1 MKPSS
6 LLLFVALFGLFASC
20 DNFFDTSSN
29 RLMYEDD
36 HKLVSPRDSVYS
48 VLGILTKVQELGD
61 RYVLL
66 GELRGDL
73 VQSNLLTDRELRELA
88 DFNLGNSNKYNN
100 IKDYYEVI
108 NNCNYFINY
117 ADTTKQSL
125 LRDYVAV
132 KSLRAWT
139 YLQLV
144 LNYGEVEFYTQPL
157 TEVADTYQDFPKY
170 GIDQICQYFIDD
182 LEPLKEYD
190 LPDYGTI
197 FGMPSSYF
205 FYPINVLLG
214 DLHLWLGNYEESAK
228 AYYDYIYKSKLR
240 ITNYKLNYTD
250 AFFRAYINAWS
261 GLFQDIV
268 PGEVITVVPM
278 AKDRANGKT
287 SQLADLFYSIDNSE
301 QLSVSESFIK
311 LAENQSYY
319 YSESGV
325 YTTGDLRL
333 PGSLSGIWYSGMLLD
348 TGSIRKHYKLSTTYT
363 TIHLCRAPHVYL
375 RFAEACNR
383 AGYPSFAFAVLKY
396 GLNFN
401 NITNHVSQAEIAQNP
416 PFFNFSAQEF
426 DNNIALHARGSGDAS
441 ENDKYNLVFL
451 DSLQTADP
459 IQRAVDSLAIIDSV
473 EMLICDEYALETAFE
488 GNRFHDLMRLSRH
501 RNDPTFLAK
510 KVAMRSATFN
520 AELYAKLQFENNW
533 YLPY

>member
-6 LLLFVALFGLFASC
+6 LPLLFVALFGLFVSC

-88 DFNLGNSNKYNN
+88 DFNLSNSNKYNN
-100 IKDYYEVI
+100 IRDYYEVI
-108 NNCNYFINY
+108 NNCNYFITY

-157 TEVADTYQDFPKY
+157 TEVAATYQDFPKY

-197 FGMPSSYF
+197 FGMQSSYF

-214 DLHLWLGNYEESAK
+214 DMHLWLGNYEESAK
-228 AYYDYIYKSKLR
+228 AYYDYIYNSKLR
-240 ITNYKLNYTD
+240 IANYALKYTD
-250 AFFRAYINAWS
+250 AFFRDYINGWS

-268 PGEVITVVPM
+268 PGETITVVPM
-278 AKDRANGKT
+278 AKDQENGKT
-287 SQLADLFYSIDNSE
+287 SLLVNLFYSMDNTE

-311 LAENQSYY
+311 LAESQSYY
-319 YSESGV
+319 NSESGV

-333 PGSLSGIWYSGMLLD
+333 PGSLNGIWYSGCYW
-348 TGSIRKHYKLSTTYT
+348 T
-363 TIHLCRAPHVYL
+363 PV
-375 RFAEACNR
+375 
-383 AGYPSFAFAVLKY
+383 P
-396 GLNFN
+396 
-401 NITNHVSQAEIAQNP
+401 
-416 PFFNFSAQEF
+416 
-426 DNNIALHARGSGDAS
+426 S
-441 ENDKYNLVFL
+441 ENTTD
-451 DSLQTADP
+451 
-459 IQRAVDSLAIIDSV
+459 
-473 EMLICDEYALETAFE
+473 
-488 GNRFHDLMRLSRH
+488 
-501 RNDPTFLAK
+501 
-510 KVAMRSATFN
+510 
-520 AELYAKLQFENNW
+520 
-533 YLPY
+533 